1 MLEMGSNSLKLYL
14 VNEPA
19 AAEPDIETIKLPWN
33 VAHDYFARGSLSD
46 DTVDEIARCVAE
58 AGALAEGVELASVLS
73 VATGVFREV
82 ADLDSITARVKEATG
97 VRIRVISG
105 ADEAMLMARG
115 FRDLHIEPPAVLC
128 DLGGATLEWV
138 FIDASGKA
146 RSGSERLGAIRNA
159 YRFAEH
165 ESSPSTYLE
174 RSAAHC
180 DAVLAPL
187 PWTGSAKVVATGGTA
202 LALATVVGSEVVT
215 AEQLRAVIDRVQ
227 RDGAPETLKPSRQKV
242 FLPGLVILWRV
253 VERCGAED
261 LRYGTSA
268 VRHGMVCRLLQLLQ
282 RHAANELHATQ
293 LLRTTQ
299 KKL

>member
-14 VNEPA
+14 VDQPGASSPE
-19 AAEPDIETIKLPWN
+19 IETVKFPWN
-33 VAHDYFARGSLSD
+33 VAHDFFSTGALSPG
-46 DTVDEIARCVAE
+46 TVDEIVARIAE
-58 AGALAEGVELASVLS
+58 AELLADGVEFTGVLS

-82 ADLDSITARVKEATG
+82 ARLDALIERVKAETG

-115 FRDLHIEPPAVLC
+115 FRDLHIDAPAVLC

-138 FIDASGKA
+138 FMDESGSA
-146 RSGSERLGAIRNA
+146 RSGSERLGAIRNEYA
-159 YRFAEH
+159 FAALKG
-165 ESSPSTYLE
+165 SPDEYLE
-174 RSAAHC
+174 RSAAYC
-180 DAVLAPL
+180 DEILAQL
-187 PWTGSAKVVATGGTA
+187 PWTGTPVVVAAGGTA
-202 LALATVVGSEVVT
+202 LALTEIAASLVVST
-215 AEQLRAVIDRVQ
+215 EQLREIIAGVM
-227 RDGAPETLKPSRQKV
+227 RDGPPEGIKPSRQAV
-242 FLPGLVILWRV
+242 LLPGLVILWRV
-253 VERCGAED
+253 AERCSASQ
-261 LRYGTSA
+261 LTYGTAA